1 MGVHILGLLACVL
14 VLAFATGG
22 SGDAAECTDSEVLYA
37 VELYEA
43 AANAS
48 ACAPYA
54 TVTSSQVYISG
65 PCSVTSCLEIMQFV
79 ASKLPDCEYSGVN
92 EKQEL
97 ETSLTACS
105 SGSAAASATSA
116 PSSASSGGS
125 SSTNTVGS
133 TSASSWS
140 STVCTT
146 DERQSVIDLYAAAA
160 NTSDCAPYAS
170 ATNGQMTIY
179 SPCSAS
185 LCISV
190 MTELSKTLP
199 DCECGGINE
208 KQQLTTGLAVCSGG
222 SSTTGSAAL
231 TGTTTAPTPT
241 PTPTPMSTD
250 ASSLCTE
257 TEIAY
262 MAELY
267 STAAS
272 SSACMNASR
281 IYSYIIDV
289 YTTCTSTCASTLK
302 DLAASLPDCYYGFE
316 NINKKSETQSAL
328 AKCVDSVKTQY
339 VYVSFY
345 PDDSA
350 SSTAPISADIT
361 ADGSGSFLADSAATT
376 KTLGTISAYYR
387 WLVLLSAVVVDIALQ
402 A

>member
-1 MGVHILGLLACVL
+1 MAVQMRRLLTCVL
-14 VLAFATGG
+14 VLATGG
-22 SGDAAECTDSEVLYA
+22 RGDAAECTNSEVLYA

-54 TVTSSQVYISG
+54 TVTSSQVHISG
-65 PCSVTSCLEIMQFV
+65 PCSATSCLGIMQFV

-92 EKQEL
+92 EKQVL
-97 ETSLTACS
+97 ETSLAACS
-105 SGSAAASATSA
+105 SGSVAAIATNTQ
-116 PSSASSGGS
+116 SSASSGGS
-125 SSTNTVGS
+125 SSINTVDS

-146 DERQSVIDLYAAAA
+146 EESQSVIDLYAAAA

-199 DCECGGINE
+199 DCEYGGINE

-222 SSTTGSAAL
+222 SSTTGSAASAS
-231 TGTTTAPTPT
+231 TSTAPI
-241 PTPTPMSTD
+241 PTPMSTD
-250 ASSLCTE
+250 APSLCTD

-267 STAAS
+267 SMAAS
-272 SSACMNASR
+272 SSACINASR
-281 IYSYIIDV
+281 VYSYIIDV

-302 DLAASLPDCYYGFE
+302 GLAASLPDCYYGFE
-316 NINKKSETQSAL
+316 NINKKSDTQSAL

-361 ADGSGSFLADSAATT
+361 ADGSGSFLADSAAAM
-376 KTLGTISAYYR
+376 KTLGAFGTHYR
-387 WLVLLSAVVVDIALQ
+387 GFVLLLVVVDIALQ